1 MKSCG
6 NCKHAQINWY
16 GFWFGSGSFR
26 YLCECSVKNT
36 CDMKSHDEIYEE
48 IDCSEWKE
56 NKKDKTGFTY
66 VSNVKMTKQE
76 AANRIADICENNT
89 GNTNCDECLFFYD
102 NYDECIYKMLEMGC
116 PKYWR

>member
-1 MKSCG
+1 MSYYKC
-6 NCKHAQINWY
+6 HVRI
-16 GFWFGSGSFR
+16 
-26 YLCECSVKNT
+26 
-36 CDMKSHDEIYEE
+36 I
-48 IDCSEWKE
+48 
-56 NKKDKTGFTY
+56 KDKTGLTY

-89 GNTNCDECLFFYD
+89 GNTNCDECPFFYD